1 VKSLLTNNKN
11 NGIILVRTKCMDKTG
26 KEYEEFVARLQE
38 AIFDS
43 EQYTSQKNILIQK
56 NKKLFDK
63 NGLERE
69 FDIYWEYELGGFTYK
84 TIIECKDYNST
95 ISIEKIDALI
105 GKIKDIPDLKAIFA
119 TKLGYQSGARIKA
132 SQNNIDLIIVREQ
145 NDSDWADEYGN
156 PLIQIVNINGTLY
169 IPARISKFQ
178 PLFDGKW
185 IKENT
190 NIDITKPIQLRGL
203 NNEIIIDDI
212 DGKENYSLYELAEKL
227 TSLEDNKPGE
237 YERIKEFSDAYLV
250 FKELRLKLRSYKVSY
265 QIPKP
270 IESNIHIDFSQELL
284 GVIEY
289 LEKGIKKKNFKDG
302 NVQNDRLIQ

>member
-1 VKSLLTNNKN
+1 M
-11 NGIILVRTKCMDKTG
+11 GKTG
-26 KEYEEFVARLQE
+26 KEYEEFVARLQK

-56 NKKLFDK
+56 NKKIFDK

-156 PLIQIVNINGTLY
+156 PLIKIVSISGTIY
-169 IPARISKFQ
+169 IPARINKFQ

-190 NIDITKPIQLRGL
+190 TIDATKPIQLRGL
-203 NNEIIIDDI
+203 NNEIIIDDV
-212 DGKENYSLYELAEKL
+212 DEKENYSLYELAEKL
-227 TSLEDNKPGE
+227 TSLENNKPGE
-237 YERIKEFSDAYLV
+237 YERVKKFSDAYLV
-250 FKELRLKLRSYKVSY
+250 FKELRLKLQSYRVFY

-270 IESNIHIDFSQELL
+270 IESNIHIDLSQELL

-289 LEKGIKKKNFKDG
+289 LEKGIKKKIFRG
-302 NVQNDRLIQ
+302 GGVQNGRLIQ

>member
-1 VKSLLTNNKN
+1 MKY
-11 NGIILVRTKCMDKTG
+11 MDKTG
-26 KEYEEFVARLQE
+26 KEYEEFVAKLQK

-56 NKKLFDK
+56 NKKRLDK

-95 ISIEKIDALI
+95 ISIERIDALI
-105 GKIKDIPDLKAIFA
+105 GKIKDIPDLKAVFA

-132 SQNNIDLIIVREQ
+132 IQNNIDLIIVRDQ
-145 NDSDWADEYGN
+145 NDSDWADEFGN
-156 PLIQIVNINGTLY
+156 PLIKVVSVSGTLY
-169 IPARISKFQ
+169 IPAKINSFQ

-203 NNEIIIDDI
+203 NNEIVIDDI

-265 QIPKP
+265 QIQKS
-270 IESNIHIDFSQELL
+270 IENNIYIDFSQELL

-289 LEKGIKKKNFKDG
+289 LEKGIKKKIFKDG
-302 NVQNDRLIQ
+302 NVQNGRLLQ

>member
-1 VKSLLTNNKN
+1 
-11 NGIILVRTKCMDKTG
+11 MDKTG
-26 KEYEEFVARLQE
+26 KEYEEFVARLQK

-56 NKKLFDK
+56 NKKLLDK

-119 TKLGYQSGARIKA
+119 TKLGYQSGTRIKA

-145 NDSDWADEYGN
+145 NDSDWTDEYGN
-156 PLIQIVNINGTLY
+156 PLIQIVNIGGTLY

-190 NIDITKPIQLRGL
+190 NIDITKPIQFRGL

-227 TSLEDNKPGE
+227 TSLEDNNPGE

-270 IESNIHIDFSQELL
+270 IESNIHIDISQELL

-289 LEKGIKKKNFKDG
+289 LEKGIKKKIFKNG
-302 NVQNDRLIQ
+302 NVRNGRLIQ